1 MVVRLGC
8 SGMRLRAGNDPLPHR
23 VGGDGVGIGERVI
36 LVLDIETERHPLVPV
51 ADADD
56 EGDRCPAAPHHRI
69 VAAAGIVLEHCVD
82 RIDGSN
88 AYAYRATRAVTF
100 GGEVEPDER
109 RIVEH
114 LARAFAKSP
123 KLLTWNGDGF
133 DLRVIIAAAMEHGIQ
148 IPWLFHR
155 DVTYRYGTD
164 GNEDLMDAMSQFGA
178 ARRGRQDPYARRC
191 GLPGKMGVDGGDVD
205 GLVKAKRYDELRAYN
220 GQDVGQLA
228 GIFLRREYVS
238 GRLSRTG
245 YQMSAQ
251 SLVSL
256 FEKTPGLQP
265 IVEHERFDRKKF
277 LLEEV

>member
-1 MVVRLGC
+1 MGR
-8 SGMRLRAGNDPLPHR
+8 
-23 VGGDGVGIGERVI
+23 GGKMI
-36 LVLDIETERHPLVPV
+36 LVLDIETVRHPLVPV
-51 ADADD
+51 PEADD
-56 EGDRCPAAPHHRI
+56 EEDRCPAAPHHRI
-69 VAAAGIVLEHCVD
+69 VAAAGIVLEEILEEVEPPAED
-82 RIDGSN
+82 ANVSSFRFRW
-88 AYAYRATRAVTF
+88 YEATRAVTF

-114 LARAFAKSP
+114 LARAFSKSP

-133 DLRVIIAAAMEHGIQ
+133 DLRVIIAAAMDHGIQ

-164 GNEDLMDAMSQFGA
+164 GNEDMMDAMSQFGA

-191 GLPGKMGVDGGDVD
+191 GLPGKMGVDGSKVD
-205 GLVKAKRYDELRAYN
+205 ALAKAGKWDEIRAYN

-245 YQMSAQ
+245 YQMSARG
-251 SLVSL
+251 LVELMSRAPKL
-256 FEKTPGLQP
+256 RP
-265 IVEHERFDRKKF
+265 IVEHPRFDRKRF
-277 LLEEV
+277 LLEEA